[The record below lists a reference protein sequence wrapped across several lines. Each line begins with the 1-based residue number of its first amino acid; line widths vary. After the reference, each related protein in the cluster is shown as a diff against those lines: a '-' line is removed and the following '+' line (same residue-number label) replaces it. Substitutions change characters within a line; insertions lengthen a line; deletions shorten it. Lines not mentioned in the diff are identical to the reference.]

1 MWKIIESEGAV
12 SLGRRKDYDW
22 MHWQFARL

>member
-1 MWKIIESEGAV
+1 MWRIIEGEGAV
-12 SLGRRKDYDW
+12 SLGRARNFDW